1 MNKKTVDDILDE
13 IIKAVDDGKQSCDDI
28 YADGDEVGTM
38 HGQDDVQ
45 GAFDD
50 ITKFVE
56 DIRQKLEEVGDIL
69 K

>member
-1 MNKKTVDDILDE
+1 MNKKTIDDILDE
-13 IIKAVDDGKQSCDDI
+13 IIKTIDDGKKSCNDI
-28 YADGDEVGTM
+28 YADGEEVGNM

-50 ITKFVE
+50 ITSYVN
-56 DIRQKLEEVGDIL
+56 DIRQKIEEVGDIL

>member
-28 YADGDEVGTM
+28 YADGEEVGTM

-50 ITKFVE
+50 ITSYIN
-56 DIRQKLEEVGDIL
+56 DIRERLEYIGDIL